1 MKVVLLMLVAIA
13 TYIDLKRHQIP
24 NWITYPAL
32 ILALFNFDYFF
43 IIATLVAV
51 LIALIFGKFIGA
63 GDVKLALVLAI
74 WSHILNWSQYWL
86 YLALILG
93 GIFGLIYRAKRLPFA
108 PFMGSDPKKTQAAEW
123 SRMLLFTFLA
133 RLANQL

>member
-1 MKVVLLMLVAIA
+1 MKVVLLIAVAIA

-32 ILALFNFDYFF
+32 TFALLYFDHFYIFAILIAF
-43 IIATLVAV
+43 IA
-51 LIALIFGKFIGA
+51 ALIFGKFIGA
-63 GDVKLALVLAI
+63 GDIKMALVLAI

-86 YLALILG
+86 YVALILG

-108 PFMGSDPKKTQAAEW
+108 PFMAAG
-123 SRMLLFTFLA
+123 LLIANLA
-133 RLANQL
+133 QGRAII

>member
-1 MKVVLLMLVAIA
+1 MKVVLLILVSIA

-32 ILALFNFDYFF
+32 ILALLYFDFFF
-43 IIATLVAV
+43 IIATFVAFLV
-51 LIALIFGKFIGA
+51 ALIFGKFIGA
-63 GDVKLALVLAI
+63 GDIKLALVLAI

-93 GIFGLIYRAKRLPFA
+93 GIFGLINRAKRLPFA
-108 PFMGSDPKKTQAAEW
+108 QFMAVG
-123 SRMLLFTFLA
+123 LLIANLA
-133 RLANQL
+133 QGRAII

>member
-1 MKVVLLMLVAIA
+1 MKVVLLIVVAIA
-13 TYIDLKRHQIP
+13 TYIDLERHQIP

-32 ILALFNFDYFF
+32 ILALSYFDYFF

-63 GDVKLALVLAI
+63 GDVKLALVLTI

-108 PFMGSDPKKTQAAEW
+108 PFMAVG
-123 SRMLLFTFLA
+123 LLIANLA
-133 RLANQL
+133 QGRAII

>member
-1 MKVVLLMLVAIA
+1 MKILLLMEVALA
-13 TYIDLKRHQIP
+13 AYIDLKRHQIP

-32 ILALFNFDYFF
+32 ILGLFYFDYFF
-43 IIATLVAV
+43 IISTLVAV

-108 PFMGSDPKKTQAAEW
+108 PFMAVG
-123 SRMLLFTFLA
+123 LLIANLA
-133 RLANQL
+133 QGRAII

>member
-1 MKVVLLMLVAIA
+1 MKILLLMAVAIA
-13 TYIDLKRHQIP
+13 TYIDLKKRQIP

-32 ILALFNFDYFF
+32 IIASPYFDTFF
-43 IIATLVAV
+43 IFAAITSLLV
-51 LIALIFGKFIGA
+51 ALIFGKFIGA

-86 YLALILG
+86 YLAFILG

-108 PFMGSDPKKTQAAEW
+108 PFMAAG
-123 SRMLLFTFLA
+123 LLIANLA
-133 RLANQL
+133 QGRAII

>member
-1 MKVVLLMLVAIA
+1 MKILLLMAVAIA
-13 TYIDLKRHQIP
+13 TYIDLKKRQIP

-32 ILALFNFDYFF
+32 IIALPYFDTFF
-43 IIATLVAV
+43 IFAAITSLLV
-51 LIALIFGKFIGA
+51 ALIFGKFIGA

-86 YLALILG
+86 YLAFVLG

-108 PFMGSDPKKTQAAEW
+108 PFMAAG
-123 SRMLLFTFLA
+123 LLIANLA
-133 RLANQL
+133 QGRAII

>member
-1 MKVVLLMLVAIA
+1 MKILLLMAVAIA
-13 TYIDLKRHQIP
+13 TYIDLKKRQIP

-32 ILALFNFDYFF
+32 IIALPYFDTFF
-43 IIATLVAV
+43 IFAAITSLLV
-51 LIALIFGKFIGA
+51 ALIFGKFIGA

-86 YLALILG
+86 YLAFILG

-108 PFMGSDPKKTQAAEW
+108 PFMAAG
-123 SRMLLFTFLA
+123 LLIANLA
-133 RLANQL
+133 QGRAII